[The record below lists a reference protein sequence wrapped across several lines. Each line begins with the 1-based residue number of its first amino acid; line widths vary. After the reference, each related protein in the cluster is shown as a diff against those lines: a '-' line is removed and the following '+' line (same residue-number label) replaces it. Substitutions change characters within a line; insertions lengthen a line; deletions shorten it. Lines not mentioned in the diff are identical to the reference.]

1 MTRIARTPQSTGLG
15 SAAVSKMF
23 SLSDVSTGGKVLP
36 NRWLI
41 YAPPGFGKTSLLAY
55 APNVFF
61 LETKGETGLE
71 TLIGAGQLPQTPHLP
86 ELQNWADLNAAVD
99 MLLTEDHKYKGL
111 AIDTING
118 AEAMLHQHVCDRDFD
133 GDMGNAGF
141 LSYNKGYEVSLPDWK
156 LFLNKLDRL
165 REEKGMT
172 IFLLAHSRVK
182 TFANPGGAN
191 YDRYMPEMHEK
202 TWAITK
208 GWVDNILFGNFEVV
222 VRQGNKTVTDD
233 ASKKGKVAG
242 SAPRI
247 LYTNSDNPVFEAK
260 NRVGLEDEIELGET
274 PKEGWSNLAKAII
287 AGRKVN
293 AAPTT
298 KEETNV

>member
-1 MTRIARTPQSTGLG
+1 MTRIARTTSLSQAG

-23 SLSDVSTGGKVLP
+23 SLSDVSTEGKSLP

-71 TLIGAGQLPQTPHLP
+71 TLIGAGQLPNTPHLP
-86 ELQNWADLNAAVD
+86 ELQNWAELNAAID
-99 MLLTEDHKYKGL
+99 FLLTADHKFRGL

-182 TFANPGGAN
+182 TFANPSGAN

-222 VRQGNKTVTDD
+222 IKQGNKTVTD
-233 ASKKGKVAG
+233 ASKKGKAAEV
-242 SAPRI
+242 APRV

-260 NRVGLEDEIELGET
+260 NRVGLADEIELGET
-274 PKEGWSNLAKAII
+274 PKEGWRNLAQAIRN
-287 AGRKVN
+287 GRKVT
-293 AAPTT
+293 AAT
-298 KEETNV
+298 EETNV